1 MSLLINSYIGYK
13 DMVEIIKNIHSIDNL
28 SYPIPGV
35 GVVSYLYIEDQNDL
49 TLVDTCFTQM
59 YQNWKII

>member
-35 GVVSYLYIEDQNDL
+35 GVVSYLYIE
-49 TLVDTCFTQM
+49 
-59 YQNWKII
+59 Y